1 MSPLSP
7 TVLTG
12 ATLVASPALW
22 ASLVDRTMPLDV
34 ALTRYLIAL
43 AVCWVLL
50 SLVAELALPT
60 PSNGPKT
67 PVEQARST
75 DESSPPVE

>member
-1 MSPLSP
+1 MSPFSP
-7 TVLTG
+7 TVLGG

-22 ASLVDRTMPLDV
+22 ACLVDQTMALDV
-34 ALTRYLIAL
+34 ALTRYLIAV

-60 PSNGPKT
+60 PGARGP
-67 PVEQARST
+67 VAET
-75 DESSPPVE
+75 DHEDPT